1 MLETAMLQ
9 KENSTGPI
17 GPQVD
22 AHTRSHAHL
31 QTLSCGCVAMLQKE
45 NSTGPIG
52 PQVDA
57 HTRTRTR
64 THTRPYAWV
73 RPCSRRSIAA
83 RAGVYACTRVRVYA
97 CAVGVM
103 SFLSPSYRGPPESSL
118 WSMAASSI
126 VCVCVRAC
134 VRACV
139 YACACVFCVRACA

>member
-22 AHTRSHAHL
+22 AQTRSHAHL

-64 THTRPYAWV
+64 THTRPCVGAAMLQKEHC
-73 RPCSRRSIAA
+73 RA
-83 RAGVYACTRVRVYA
+83 RARV
-97 CAVGVM
+97 
-103 SFLSPSYRGPPESSL
+103 
-118 WSMAASSI
+118 
-126 VCVCVRAC
+126 
-134 VRACV
+134 CV
-139 YACACVFCVRACA
+139 YACACVRWARCPP